1 MKENSLNFNTITR
14 ENDKKENKILDGKLL
29 NTKNDKSPKNSLL
42 SSKRVDKI
50 SKSNPTFQT
59 LNKKPLISLK
69 IKNEFK
75 RRKNKSNEK
84 NSINN
89 TSNND
94 KNSNDGSISNED
106 LLIVVGY
113 NNNENKTLN
122 RKSLSNPF
130 LRYGKLLNEK
140 SKNIKNKISE
150 RFNYSYSK
158 NLENKNEMPKE
169 KIIYKPLKL
178 AGTLYKDLCQKK
190 IYFMNKIKEKQ
201 NIIKRETLSEL
212 NKNKYKTFNKV
223 DLEMIRKEVVASYL
237 NKKLY
242 NNIPITYPL
251 YLSFRNNY
259 ESQSEKK
266 RQEKIIEK
274 FIQLKT
280 QIKNQPEN
288 ESLLLKEFL
297 FKNGI
302 DNPNNY
308 NEDKLNNLSSF
319 LNHPFNFDSK
329 KRIKEIINEDINNK
343 PTDEELIKDQNKLKV
358 INYFLNEEK
367 NKKDIVN
374 YSPIFYKKIKN
385 FSKTL
390 YSKKKNILDLIDQ
403 EKLYENI
410 NKQENN
416 NRSLNDMINSLEE
429 EFKQI
434 NNEKISINEKQNKKI
449 NQIYKTKKYE
459 DHNKFVPNLCLS
471 SKDFYQLYLKRVEE
485 ENKKNNNMKYREAKI
500 KELNDRLYYGKKNG
514 NKTID
519 IDKIKRR
526 HKLTEFIF
534 LNKIKNKVL
543 IEEKKKEL
551 ENMPF

>member
-29 NTKNDKSPKNSLL
+29 NIKNDKSPKNSLL
-42 SSKRVDKI
+42 SSKRIDKK

-69 IKNEFK
+69 IKNEFQS
-75 RRKNKSNEK
+75 RKNKSNEK
-84 NSINN
+84 NSKNN

-113 NNNENKTLN
+113 NNNENKTIN

-158 NLENKNEMPKE
+158 NLEYKNEMPKE

-201 NIIKRETLSEL
+201 NIIKGETLSEI
-212 NKNKYKTFNKV
+212 NKNKYKTLNKV
-223 DLEMIRKEVVASYL
+223 DFEMIRKEVVSSYL

-288 ESLLLKEFL
+288 ENLLLKEFL

-308 NEDKLNNLSSF
+308 NEEKLNNLSSF

-329 KRIKEIINEDINNK
+329 KRIKEIINEGLNYK

-358 INYFLNEEK
+358 INYFLNGEK
-367 NKKDIVN
+367 TKKDIIN
-374 YSPIFYKKIKN
+374 YSPIFYKKIKA

-416 NRSLNDMINSLEE
+416 NRSLNEMINSLEE

-434 NNEKISINEKQNKKI
+434 NNEKISINGKQNKKI

-519 IDKIKRR
+519 IDKIRRR

-543 IEEKKKEL
+543 LEEKKKEL

>member
-69 IKNEFK
+69 IKNEFHS
-75 RRKNKSNEK
+75 RKNKSNEK

-302 DNPNNY
+302 DNPDNY

-329 KRIKEIINEDINNK
+329 KRIKEIINEGLNYK

-358 INYFLNEEK
+358 INYFLNGEK
-367 NKKDIVN
+367 TKKDIVN
-374 YSPIFYKKIKN
+374 YSPIFYKKIKT

-500 KELNDRLYYGKKNG
+500 KELNDRLYYRNKNG

-543 IEEKKKEL
+543 LEEKKKEL